1 MKFSDKLDLHWYELC
16 TGILSNASTYPW
28 QPQASEAEDFFS
40 LVEGDFACEEV
51 WSEEELQKNTEYFF
65 NSLEECWPKN
75 RGCQLLQIL
84 HEEFSELLPLKYLEQ
99 ISQQIDLIKSR
110 NRVLTSELLVECARS
125 LLPDWL
131 ETDLQIFARP
141 YVNAMRQNSPNSSV
155 SAEFLRQT
163 SKNKSWQDFSEIEK
177 ARSIIEIIH
186 YALRAEVRSQKS
198 EVRSQSS

>member
-16 TGILSNASTYPW
+16 VGIWENPSAYPW

-51 WSEEELQKNTEYFF
+51 WNEQELQGHTQDFLNL
-65 NSLEECWPKN
+65 LEECWPTN
-75 RGCQLLQIL
+75 RGCQLREIL
-84 HEEFSELLPLKYLEQ
+84 KEQFSHLLPLKELEQ
-99 ISQQIDLIKSR
+99 ISRQIDLIKSR

-131 ETDLQIFARP
+131 EADLEIFARP

-155 SAEFLRQT
+155 SAEFLVQT
-163 SKNKSWQDFSEIEK
+163 SKRKSWQDFSEIEK

-186 YALRAEVRSQKS
+186 YAMRQS
-198 EVRSQSS
+198 EWG